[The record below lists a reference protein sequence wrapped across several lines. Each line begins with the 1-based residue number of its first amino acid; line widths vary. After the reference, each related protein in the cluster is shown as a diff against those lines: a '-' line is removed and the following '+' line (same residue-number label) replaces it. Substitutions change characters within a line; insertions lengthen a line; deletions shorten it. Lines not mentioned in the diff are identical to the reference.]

1 LTSFSAVFNPGSPV
15 SSSAYSIS
23 FSQAHLKSCPFT
35 IRKKWGHIPFN
46 QKDEKKVCHEVS
58 LPQNMLNKKG
68 MCPHFYSNVSRGK
81 RGKLNLDEPLPYILE
96 PEEVT
101 RLLGL
106 FMT

>member
-1 LTSFSAVFNPGSPV
+1 
-15 SSSAYSIS
+15 
-23 FSQAHLKSCPFT
+23 
-35 IRKKWGHIPFN
+35 
-46 QKDEKKVCHEVS
+46 
-58 LPQNMLNKKG
+58 
-68 MCPHFYSNVSRGK
+68 MCRHFYSNVSRGK